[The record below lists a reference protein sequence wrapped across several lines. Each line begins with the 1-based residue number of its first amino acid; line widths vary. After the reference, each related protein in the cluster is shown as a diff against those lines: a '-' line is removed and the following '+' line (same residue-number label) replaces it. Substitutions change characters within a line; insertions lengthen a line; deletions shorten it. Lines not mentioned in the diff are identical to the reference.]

1 MAGRRREQGCR
12 FGLAFRRRAVLIAAL
27 LFASTP
33 SQGSAPCKGRDLFPM
48 IEAQEPAA
56 FAAIEAERA
65 ATPFPH
71 GTLFRLSRDGQTSYV
86 FGTLH
91 LDDPRVASFRPS
103 VIAALSSSKTLALES
118 VETGARLLRSIRKD
132 PAAMRAALL
141 APQDQR
147 PDVLL
152 DAADF
157 AALQTLVAEAGLA
170 ASSAGALKP
179 AVLALLLDLPACA
192 RKNGVKPYADEAI
205 AELAKAQGARVVG
218 LETMIEQIDILDGFS
233 PEVGR
238 ALLVATLR
246 QAGHAEDVV
255 ETTIARYALQDLGGL
270 LAWMKSP
277 ELIPGVAGAQTP
289 PDFLDRLITRRNQR
303 MRDRAVP
310 LLEKGGVFIAVGAA
324 HLPGERGLL
333 NLLELEGFRVEAVE

>member
-1 MAGRRREQGCR
+1 MSRGW
-12 FGLAFRRRAVLIAAL
+12 LAVSRRAVLIASF
-27 LFASTP
+27 LFAATP
-33 SQGSAPCKGRDLFPM
+33 GYGSVACKGRDLFPL
-48 IEAQEPAA
+48 IEAREPQA

-65 ATPFPH
+65 AMPFAH
-71 GTLFRLSRDGQTSYV
+71 GTLFRLSRNGETSYV

-91 LDDPRVASFRPS
+91 LDDSRVGSFRPG
-103 VIAALSSSKTLALES
+103 VIAALSGSKTLALES
-118 VETGARLLRSIRKD
+118 VETGARLLQSIRKD

-141 APQDQR
+141 APRDQR

-157 AALQTLVAEAGLA
+157 AALQTLVVEAGLSA
-170 ASSAGALKP
+170 ASAGALKP

-192 RKNGVKPYADEAI
+192 RKNGAKPYADEAI
-205 AELAKAQGARVVG
+205 AGLAKAQGAHIVG

-233 PEVGR
+233 PEVER

-277 ELIPGVAGAQTP
+277 ELIPGVVGAQTP
-289 PDFLDRLITRRNQR
+289 PEFLHRLITRRNQR
-303 MRDRAVP
+303 MRERALP
-310 LLEKGGVFIAVGAA
+310 LLEKGGAFIAVGAA
-324 HLPGERGLL
+324 HLPGKEGLL
-333 NLLELEGFRVEAVE
+333 NLLEQEGFKVEPVE